1 MSIIAIPNGSAA
13 EECYE
18 MITKKMQPLWAP
30 RQNVRVD
37 GGTALELNRGD
48 WRMRIGDVR
57 ITSKQGQNI
66 RGVVV
71 EVQYCGD
78 EDEEDDGQDDGQ
90 DDEKEQ
96 AKWNVREQ
104 MLRSFFEAAMRESN
118 VAMEGLRVVI
128 KVSGVKKTE
137 PSEWVLLRQ
146 YMELLRFARTA

>member
-1 MSIIAIPNGSAA
+1 MSIIAIPNGSTA

-18 MITKKMQPLWAP
+18 MITKKMQPLWTP

-57 ITSKQGQNI
+57 ITSRQGQGNI

-78 EDEEDDGQDDGQ
+78 EDEEDDGQDD
-90 DDEKEQ
+90 EKEQ
-96 AKWNVREQ
+96 AKWNVRDQ

-137 PSEWVLLRQ
+137 SSEWVLLRQ